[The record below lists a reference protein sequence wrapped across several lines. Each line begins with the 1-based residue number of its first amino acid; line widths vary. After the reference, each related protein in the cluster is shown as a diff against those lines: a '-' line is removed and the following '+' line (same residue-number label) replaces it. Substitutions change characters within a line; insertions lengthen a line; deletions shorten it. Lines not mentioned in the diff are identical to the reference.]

1 MRDYFGMWY
10 GCLGSMGS
18 GVGAWEIDYVNLITQ
33 AQLFYTMLLKVR
45 GVVKYY
51 IRASRYRDVV
61 RPYHTYVNFYER
73 NGICDWL
80 IREKYVHYK
89 YNNCKKKSA
98 FTYIIGISWAQPYP
112 TPLSCYPISAITL
125 LGHSFITSP

>member
-1 MRDYFGMWY
+1 MPGYFINLNEIFILEIGSNKWNICNVMRDYFGMWY

-33 AQLFYTMLLKVR
+33 AQLFHTMLLKVR

-51 IRASRYRDVV
+51 IRASRYRDAV
-61 RPYHTYVNFYER
+61 RPYPTCVNLYEQ

-80 IREKYVHYK
+80 IRVHDK
-89 YNNCKKKSA
+89 YNKCKKKFNS
-98 FTYIIGISWAQPYP
+98 T
-112 TPLSCYPISAITL
+112 
-125 LGHSFITSP
+125 